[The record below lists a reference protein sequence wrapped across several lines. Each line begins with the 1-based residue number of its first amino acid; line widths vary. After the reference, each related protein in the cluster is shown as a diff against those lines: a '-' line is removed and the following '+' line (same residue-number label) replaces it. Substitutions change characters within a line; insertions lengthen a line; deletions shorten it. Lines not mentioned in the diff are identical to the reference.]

1 VEPDREIIE
10 DLMHRYRY
18 EEEEAVVAYHLREAR
33 NHLLELLRKEAR
45 AEAEA
50 EAEAEIGGFRRTY
63 EEMFILS
70 NVMPHFSALSNLL
83 ATRVLAREIPEGWGP
98 RPPREEEG

>member
-1 VEPDREIIE
+1 MEPSREIIE
-10 DLMHRYRY
+10 DLTHRYRY
-18 EEEEAVVAYHLREAR
+18 EEQEAVVAYHLREAR
-33 NHLLELLRKEAR
+33 THLLEMLRAEAR

-50 EAEAEIGGFRRTY
+50 EIGGYRRTY

-70 NVMPHFSALSNLL
+70 RVDPHFSALSNLL

-98 RPPREEEG
+98 QPPRDEEG